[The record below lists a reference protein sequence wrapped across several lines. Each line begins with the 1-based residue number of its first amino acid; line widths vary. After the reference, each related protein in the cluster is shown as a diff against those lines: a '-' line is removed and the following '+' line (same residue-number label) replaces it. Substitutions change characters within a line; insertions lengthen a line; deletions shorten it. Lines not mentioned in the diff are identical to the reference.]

1 MAQLVLY
8 VDPQQGQDDRDGRS
22 PSQPLKT
29 LTAALRL
36 SRGETLIRLAAG
48 QYTAS
53 QGEQFPLVIP
63 PGCEVQGEAGGDRPA
78 TTLQGGGTLQHP
90 LLGTRSVTCQLL
102 ADAALNT
109 VNITN
114 ADAQGIGIWMA
125 AGRPR
130 LQKVM
135 VRQCGQHGAV
145 ALERVLPTLQDCLF
159 DSCGQAG
166 IAFLT
171 QSKGQLERVFC
182 LRNQVGV
189 LVQDGAAPLIRSC
202 SLERCRTGLS
212 IAGTANPVLRDNR
225 IRHNETY
232 GIYLTGQGT
241 ADLGQS
247 QEPGNNVVRDNG
259 QVDIQNATER
269 SLISCG
275 NDLLPQRLVGPI
287 ELIASDLP
295 DPSAVPVMLLDRPPD
310 FPPSAPGEPSAPRP
324 EELPPQGSTRFPD
337 MANHWAGPFVDGLV
351 AAGAI
356 AGLPDGTFRPNRVVT
371 RAEFA
376 ALAMASFPNRPSQQS
391 PRQFSDLSPNF
402 WAYEVLRQAHRT
414 GFLSGFPDGTLRPEQ
429 AITRTQ
435 AIVAVANGLGLTGG
449 RADDLV
455 IYRDRAQIPSYA
467 VDALAAATRQRL
479 VVNHPDPLWL
489 RPLEPMTRG
498 ELAATIYQGRV
509 AIGLAN
515 RIASPYIVQPDIT
528 QPTFSD
534 LDNHWAAEFIQG
546 LAALNLVSGF
556 PDGRFAPD
564 AAINRAQYA
573 TLLVNAFAPNPTRT
587 APIFTDVPPSFWAA
601 NAIQAAY
608 QGNFMSGFPDMTFAP
623 SHPLLR
629 VQVWVALVS
638 GLYGSENPSGS
649 STLEDFSDHHTVPQY
664 ARPQTAIALS
674 HRLIPAR
681 PGDRRLRP
689 NQVATRAEACVAVY
703 QGLVAQQRLPAI
715 ASEFIL

>member
-1 MAQLVLY
+1 
-8 VDPQQGQDDRDGRS
+8 
-22 PSQPLKT
+22 
-29 LTAALRL
+29 
-36 SRGETLIRLAAG
+36 
-48 QYTAS
+48 
-53 QGEQFPLVIP
+53 
-63 PGCEVQGEAGGDRPA
+63 
-78 TTLQGGGTLQHP
+78 
-90 LLGTRSVTCQLL
+90 
-102 ADAALNT
+102 
-109 VNITN
+109 
-114 ADAQGIGIWMA
+114 
-125 AGRPR
+125 
-130 LQKVM
+130 
-135 VRQCGQHGAV
+135 
-145 ALERVLPTLQDCLF
+145 
-159 DSCGQAG
+159 
-166 IAFLT
+166 
-171 QSKGQLERVFC
+171 
-182 LRNQVGV
+182 
-189 LVQDGAAPLIRSC
+189 
-202 SLERCRTGLS
+202 
-212 IAGTANPVLRDNR
+212 
-225 IRHNETY
+225 
-232 GIYLTGQGT
+232 
-241 ADLGQS
+241 
-247 QEPGNNVVRDNG
+247 
-259 QVDIQNATER
+259 
-269 SLISCG
+269 
-275 NDLLPQRLVGPI
+275 
-287 ELIASDLP
+287 
-295 DPSAVPVMLLDRPPD
+295 
-310 FPPSAPGEPSAPRP
+310 
-324 EELPPQGSTRFPD
+324 
-337 MANHWAGPFVDGLV
+337 MANHWAGPFVDGLL

-356 AGLPDGTFRPNRVVT
+356 AGLPDGTFRPNRIVT

-376 ALAMASFPNRPSQQS
+376 AFAMASFPNRPSQRS

-467 VDALAAATRQRL
+467 VDALAAATQQRL

-587 APIFTDVPPSFWAA
+587 APIFTDVPPNFWAA
-601 NAIQAAY
+601 NAIQAVY

-623 SHPLLR
+623 SHSLLR